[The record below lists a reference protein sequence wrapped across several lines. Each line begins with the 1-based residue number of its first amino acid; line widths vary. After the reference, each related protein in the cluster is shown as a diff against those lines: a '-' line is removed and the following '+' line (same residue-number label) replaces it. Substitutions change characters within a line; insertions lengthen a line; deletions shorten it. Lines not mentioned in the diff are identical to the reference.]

1 MSQIIQSTKLI
12 NGVDLKTPP
21 LVDPPLYAEVGEA
34 PKKLIVACV
43 WWGNKYGRNYV
54 EKLRNS
60 VKRNLSIPYEM
71 VCITDRDDVPEEIR
85 KIEAPKNSEG
95 WWQKVNLFKEDI
107 FPKDSR
113 VLYLDLDIVI
123 TNSLDDIVKSK
134 GEIVMIENFGPNKK
148 HAAYNS
154 SCMVWT
160 PNDNTQRIHN
170 AFSKEITKELH
181 GDQCWIWRVMTDEK
195 IRAFRKDLAES
206 YKYNTRTRQW
216 KRSSKNTAVW
226 VFHGKPDPHEV
237 KDRFIVDNWR

>member
-21 LVDPPLYAEVGEA
+21 LVDPPLYAEIVEA

-43 WWGNKYGRNYV
+43 WWGTKYGRDYV

-60 VKRNLSIPYEM
+60 VKRHLTIPY
-71 VCITDRDDVPEEIR
+71 PEEIR
-85 KIEAPKNSEG
+85 KIQAPKNSEG